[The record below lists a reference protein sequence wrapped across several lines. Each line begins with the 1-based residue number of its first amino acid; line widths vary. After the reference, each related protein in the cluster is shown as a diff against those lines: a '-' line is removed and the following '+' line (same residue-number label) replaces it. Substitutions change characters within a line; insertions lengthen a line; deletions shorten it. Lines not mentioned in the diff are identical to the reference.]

1 VIDLAIITPPETF
14 PYEHPT
20 LFTDRD
26 PELEL
31 KTPVIILPELFTCQ
45 RCREDLPFEAF
56 PLNAYHKGA
65 GRDYWCK
72 PCKAAYKR
80 EVNAKRR
87 AAEGLKPRTRRP
99 SEPKP
104 EQPKPVKVRIIPAP
118 KAPAPAT
125 IAIAEAPPI
134 SLFRQKLRERKAA
147 AS

>member
-1 VIDLAIITPPETF
+1 MIDLAIITPRETF

-26 PELEL
+26 PALEL
-31 KTPVIILPELFTCQ
+31 KTPMIVLPELFTCQ
-45 RCREDLPFEAF
+45 RCREDLPFGDF
-56 PLNAYHKGA
+56 PRNAHHAA

-80 EVNAKRR
+80 EANAKRR
-87 AAEGLKPRTRRP
+87 AADGLSPRTRRRP
-99 SEPKP
+99 SEPEP

-118 KAPAPAT
+118 KAPA
-125 IAIAEAPPI
+125 AITVAEAPPI
-134 SLFRQKLRERKAA
+134 SLFRQKLRARNQA